1 MYEVS
6 LYTNTGKQYDF
17 ATFTW
22 QDEARNYAQRRL
34 GSLYEAH
41 IVNTQTGNKTIFKLQ
56 GSELAMVKCYSTEKE
71 A

>member
-34 GSLYEAH
+34 GSVYQAQ
-41 IVNTQTGNKTIFKLQ
+41 IVNTQTGNTTIFKLQ
-56 GSELAMVKCYSTEKE
+56 GSELVMVKCYSINKE